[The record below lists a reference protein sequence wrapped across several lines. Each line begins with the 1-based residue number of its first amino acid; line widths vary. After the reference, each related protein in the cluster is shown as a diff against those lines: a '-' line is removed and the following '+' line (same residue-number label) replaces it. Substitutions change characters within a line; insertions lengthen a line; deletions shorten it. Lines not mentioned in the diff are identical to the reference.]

1 MKLHSDISQNRAK
14 ESISLLSD
22 LGESQQ
28 LVSGRRELPAAQ
40 GAKWENRAPRGSAL
54 GNKEP
59 VNGGASQG
67 QDWAHGSGAATDHL
81 AQ

>member
-28 LVSGRRELPAAQ
+28 LVSGSRELPAAQ
-40 GAKWENRAPRGSAL
+40 GAKCEHKALRGSTFR
-54 GNKEP
+54 NKEP
-59 VNGGASQG
+59 GLEG
-67 QDWAHGSGAATDHL
+67 QVRVRTGPRG
-81 AQ
+81 

>member
-14 ESISLLSD
+14 ESISLSD

-67 QDWAHGSGAATDHL
+67 QDWAHRLGAATDHL